1 MYPQPRTPF
10 TVQKSTTVDRRNQT
24 NPASLKG
31 TFMTSDATRMLTGK
45 VAVGYRVPRHQYH
58 SCETC
63 AKLATER
70 TSAVAVR

>member
-1 MYPQPRTPF
+1 M
-10 TVQKSTTVDRRNQT
+10 
-24 NPASLKG
+24 A
-31 TFMTSDATRMLTGK
+31 SDATRMLTGK

-63 AKLATER
+63 AKLATDR